1 MARPLFRR
9 GSQAGSVYMDCEEA
23 FKLIDK
29 NGDGVLSRIEVIQA
43 CRTDARVAKLLR
55 LPQRIH
61 QEDGSRDR
69 FEEIFQMMDED
80 DSKEVDLQEFQ
91 KFWVTHVLPHLW
103 VEVTATPDILRED
116 GSDEEKDEGEGE
128 GDGDGG
134 GTPAREH
141 ALRGPDPSLA
151 ITTSPVGTDIE
162 PVSSV
167 EPASAV
173 SRRCRAGAL
182 TGTWRA
188 RPRGMG
194 FGTMCV
200 CRPASSAL
208 DAGPL
213 ERRVKVVCQ
222 SVALV

>member
-91 KFWVTHVLPHLW
+91 KFWVTHVLRAPAPPHERQCGRG
-103 VEVTATPDILRED
+103 V
-116 GSDEEKDEGEGE
+116 
-128 GDGDGG
+128 GG
-134 GTPAREH
+134 GGVAPAP
-141 ALRGPDPSLA
+141 LRVHG
-151 ITTSPVGTDIE
+151 GHG
-162 PVSSV
+162 
-167 EPASAV
+167 
-173 SRRCRAGAL
+173 RAGWASVQCACAD
-182 TGTWRA
+182 RR
-188 RPRGMG
+188 RPRWMPVLLNGG
-194 FGTMCV
+194 SKSCA
-200 CRPASSAL
+200 RA
-208 DAGPL
+208 
-213 ERRVKVVCQ
+213 
-222 SVALV
+222 

>member
-103 VEVTATPDILRED
+103 VEVTATPDPM
-116 GSDEEKDEGEGE
+116 SDNAD
-128 GDGDGG
+128 
-134 GTPAREH
+134 A
-141 ALRGPDPSLA
+141 AWVA
-151 ITTSPVGTDIE
+151 
-162 PVSSV
+162 
-167 EPASAV
+167 AV
-173 SRRCRAGAL
+173 SRRRPYGYMEGTAARDGLRYNVRVPTVVVRAG
-182 TGTWRA
+182 
-188 RPRGMG
+188 
-194 FGTMCV
+194 
-200 CRPASSAL
+200 CRSS
-208 DAGPL
+208 
-213 ERRVKVVCQ
+213 
-222 SVALV
+222 